1 MHFETDDL
9 VSYFRTREHSNSLPS
24 LGELRSLAKKLYRQY
39 CTTKAYQQALESPDL
54 VHQRTASVTVPRGT
68 KSLPQNRP
76 VAPKQAPHATTES
89 RNSQEVIRDEDAEG
103 SDGEEEEEI
112 GLMRECRLTHKHDL
126 FLRLALLSRFLDR
139 SSRLSLCPT
148 AILFTHH
155 KTQLISP

>member
-112 GLMRECRLTHKHDL
+112 VTDEISNGGDWGLANSIIMMRDGL
-126 FLRLALLSRFLDR
+126 
-139 SSRLSLCPT
+139 
-148 AILFTHH
+148 LFTEVSHA
-155 KTQLISP
+155 ISHGDIGRVWEVLKVFCF